1 MDLID
6 FLGAVTFMILAAGLT
21 LIICDH
27 IQEKKE
33 ARGKAA

>member
-1 MDLID
+1 MNVIG
-6 FLGAVTFMILAAGLT
+6 FMGAVTFIIVAAGLT

-33 ARGKAA
+33 AQEKTV